1 MYFENEYRK
10 RGNDDKDRVK
20 NNLKTQM
27 TLKSVQQ
34 LYVLYNV

>member
-10 RGNDDKDRVK
+10 RGNGDKDRVK

-34 LYVLYNV
+34 LYVLYNL